1 MQPWLWGA
9 RTTFRARPG
18 EPMYLDPEDEEILA
32 GEKGETR
39 QRMMELLVALG
50 KVFGAER
57 LVGIKSAQVSGA
69 SYKTIGEYGL
79 AWLSSLD
86 ARAVVPAVLNP
97 IGMPRGRWKEMGIGP
112 EFAANQEA
120 VIAAYERLGVKLE
133 CTCTPYYLH
142 KTSFGDHLAW
152 SESSAVSYANSVIGA
167 RTNREGGPGA
177 LAAALVGK
185 TPCYGLHLEKNRKPH
200 LIIEVTSD
208 EKDWSIAR
216 YGALGYH
223 AGKLVGNK
231 IPYFRGIT
239 PDSDQLKALGAAM
252 AATGAVALYHVDNV
266 TPEAK
271 NTGYDLSG
279 LEVVSVEPAEIDRLF
294 TRIPVDAVAIG
305 CPHCSPAEL
314 HDIAGL
320 LEGKTVIRPLYVF
333 AAHGVIDKNQ
343 KTVSSIERSGAR
355 VFADTCMV
363 VSPVMERYPAIMV
376 NSGKALAYVPDM
388 CGAIA
393 RIGSIEECVEVA
405 TSQSS

>member
-1 MQPWLWGA
+1 
-9 RTTFRARPG
+9 
-18 EPMYLDPEDEEILA
+18 MYLDPEDERILA
-32 GEKGETR
+32 GESGGTR

-97 IGMPRGRWKEMGIGP
+97 IGMPRERWQEMGIDP
-112 EFAANQEA
+112 EFAANQQA
-120 VIAAYERLGVKLE
+120 VIRAYERLGVNLE
-133 CTCTPYYLH
+133 CTCTPYYLYT
-142 KTSFGDHLAW
+142 TSFGDHLAW

-177 LAAALVGK
+177 LAAALIGK
-185 TPCYGLHLEKNRKPH
+185 TPCYGLHLEKNRVPQM
-200 LIIEVTSD
+200 IFDVRPG
-208 EKDWSIAR
+208 EKHWSIAH
-216 YGALGYH
+216 YGALGYY
-223 AGKLVGNK
+223 AGKLAGNK
-231 IPYFRGIT
+231 IPYFRGIA
-239 PDSDQLKALGAAM
+239 PDADQLKALGAAM
-252 AATGAVALYHVDNV
+252 AATGAVALYHVENV

-271 NTGYDLSG
+271 KTGYELAG
-279 LEVVSVEPAEIDRLF
+279 LERIPVENAEIDRLF
-294 TRIPVDAVAIG
+294 CEIPVDAVAVG

-314 HDIAGL
+314 MDIARL
-320 LEGKTVIRPLYVF
+320 LERKTVTRPLYVF
-333 AAHGVIDKNQ
+333 AAQGVIDKNL
-343 KTVSSIERSGAR
+343 KTVRGIERSGAR

-363 VSPVMERYPAIMV
+363 VSPVMERFPAIMV

-393 RIGSIEECVEVA
+393 RIGSIEECIIVA
-405 TSQSS
+405 TS

>member
-1 MQPWLWGA
+1 VN
-9 RTTFRARPG
+9 
-18 EPMYLDPEDEEILA
+18 PMFLDPEDEKILS

-50 KVFGAER
+50 KVFGAEY
-57 LVGIKSAQVSGA
+57 LVRIKSAQVSGA
-69 SYKTIGEYGL
+69 SYKTIGEHGL

-86 ARAVVPAVLNP
+86 ARAVVPSVLNP
-97 IGMPRGRWKEMGIGP
+97 IGMPRGRWEEMGIDP
-112 EFAANQEA
+112 DFAAKQQE
-120 VIAAYERLGVKLE
+120 VIAAYERLGVRLE

-142 KTSFGDHLAW
+142 ETSFGDHLAW
-152 SESSAVSYANSVIGA
+152 SESSAVSYANSVLGA

-185 TPCYGLHLEKNRKPH
+185 TPFYGLHLEKNRRPDV
-200 LIIEVTSD
+200 IVEITSGD
-208 EKDWSIAR
+208 KNWSIAH

-231 IPYFRGIT
+231 IPYFRGIK
-239 PDSDQLKALGAAM
+239 PDPDQMKALGAAM
-252 AATGAVALYHVDNV
+252 AATGAVALYHIDNI

-271 NTGYDLSG
+271 KIGYNLSG
-279 LEVVSVEPAEIDRLF
+279 LEVISIEPAEIEHLF
-294 TRIPVDAVAIG
+294 TEITVDAVAVG
-305 CPHCSPAEL
+305 CPHCSPGEL
-314 HDIAGL
+314 NRIAQL
-320 LEGKTVIRPLYVF
+320 LEGKTVSMPLYIF
-333 AAHGVIDKNQ
+333 TSQGVIDQNL

-355 VFADTCMV
+355 VYADTCMV

-388 CGAIA
+388 CGAVA
-393 RIGSIEECVEVA
+393 RIGSIEECIAVA